1 MDGSIFPL
9 FKPNLDEIIDTINKP
24 KLDLIGSDNIIIQ
37 KFIIPDL
44 YFFNEWLDQEIFH
57 KESNELNVIT
67 NNLLSS

>member
-44 YFFNEWLDQEIFH
+44 YFFNEWLD
-57 KESNELNVIT
+57 
-67 NNLLSS
+67 